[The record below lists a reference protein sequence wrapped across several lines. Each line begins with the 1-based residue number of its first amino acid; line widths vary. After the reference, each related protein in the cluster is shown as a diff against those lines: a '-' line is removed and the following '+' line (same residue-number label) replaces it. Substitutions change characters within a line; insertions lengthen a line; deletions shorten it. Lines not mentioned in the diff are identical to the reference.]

1 MDSFFQ
7 SLARLGSLR
16 LAAIVGITIGVTIA
30 LVLMSAGIGKADKAL
45 LYSELS
51 LVEAG
56 AITTKLEQ
64 MGVKYELR
72 SGGTAI
78 FVERKKLQTSKMAL
92 AAENLPSSGSIG
104 YDIFDETGSMG
115 QTVFIQNISK
125 LRALQGE
132 LERTIT
138 SMDGVDAAR
147 VLLVM
152 PDRKLFQTEVNK
164 AKASVTIKLSNNAIG
179 YRQTN
184 AIRHLVSAAVPDLA
198 ISGVTVIDDS
208 GRVLA
213 GNNDE
218 EGQGT
223 SESSGRRASIE
234 DALRLKVERVLSSIV
249 GVGGVDV
256 QVNVELDQSRVTERS
271 TIYDPDGQVVIS
283 SDTSIQSSDEQDK
296 DQAGSV
302 TVGANVPGNDGA
314 TENGAGSSASNST
327 ESETINYGVS
337 KTETTKIHH
346 VGIIKR
352 LSIAV
357 NVDGITGTDEQGN
370 PTWQPRPAD
379 EMQSIENLIKS
390 AIGFD
395 ASRNDNLQVTNIR
408 FVRPAPLLVDVEAAK
423 PGFTKDDIMRLIEI
437 GILALVS
444 VVMILFLGRPLIT
457 ALLSG
462 GGAMGG
468 TAMGGAGSSLAIAGG
483 AAGEM
488 PQLTGGQA
496 GSTGQ
501 MALPAPD
508 GTAQVAEQGLDI
520 SKIDGQ
526 VKASSIKK
534 VAGIVESHPEESVS
548 ILRNWLHES

>member
-1 MDSFFQ
+1 
-7 SLARLGSLR
+7 
-16 LAAIVGITIGVTIA
+16 
-30 LVLMSAGIGKADKAL
+30 
-45 LYSELS
+45 
-51 LVEAG
+51 
-56 AITTKLEQ
+56 
-64 MGVKYELR
+64 
-72 SGGTAI
+72 
-78 FVERKKLQTSKMAL
+78 
-92 AAENLPSSGSIG
+92 
-104 YDIFDETGSMG
+104 
-115 QTVFIQNISK
+115 
-125 LRALQGE
+125 
-132 LERTIT
+132 
-138 SMDGVDAAR
+138 DGVDAAR

-164 AKASVTIKLSNNAIG
+164 AKASVTIKLGNNAIG

-218 EGQGT
+218 GGQGG
-223 SESSGRRASIE
+223 SETSGRRASIE
-234 DALRLKVERVLSSIV
+234 DALRLKVERVLGSIV

-256 QVNVELDQSRVTERS
+256 QLNVELDQSRVTERS

-283 SDTSIQSSDEQDK
+283 SDTSVQSSNEQDK
-296 DQAGSV
+296 EQAGSV
-302 TVGANVPGNDGA
+302 TVGANVPGDDGA
-314 TENGAGSSASNST
+314 TENAAGSSALNSI

-357 NVDGITGTDEQGN
+357 NVDGITGVDDQGN

-390 AIGFD
+390 AVGFD
-395 ASRNDNLQVTNIR
+395 AARNDNLQVTNIR
-408 FVRPAPLLVDVEAAK
+408 FVKPTPFLVDVEAAK

-457 ALLSG
+457 ALVSG
-462 GGAMGG
+462 GGGAVMGG
-468 TAMGGAGSSLAIAGG
+468 GSPSLAIAGG

-496 GSTGQ
+496 GSVGQ

-508 GTAQVAEQGLDI
+508 GAQQISEQGLDI